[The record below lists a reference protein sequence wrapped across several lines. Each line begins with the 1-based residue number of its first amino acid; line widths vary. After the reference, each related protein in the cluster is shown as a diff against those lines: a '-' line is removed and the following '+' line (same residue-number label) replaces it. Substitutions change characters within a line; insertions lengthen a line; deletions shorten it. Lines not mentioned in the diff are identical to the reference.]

1 VFYFFV
7 VEQLMRKAY
16 ASLLERPFADS
27 ILESPFFFREYRR
40 LMVLSN
46 LDVTAA
52 AVEDHRHSLELLEK
66 LEDRMEENRRKFPWK
81 TLLSDIIQDG

>member
-1 VFYFFV
+1 M
-7 VEQLMRKAY
+7 EQLTGKVY
-16 ASLLERPFADS
+16 ASLLEGPFANS

-52 AVEDHRHSLELLEK
+52 TVEDHRHSLELLEK
-66 LEDRMEENRRKFPWK
+66 LVDRMEENRRKFPWK
-81 TLLSDIIQDG
+81 TLLSYIVQDG